1 VRSVGIVET
10 WNEGDVSETSEGL
23 GSSGQPD
30 GGSAAGASDTNKGA
44 LAAILAG
51 GIDATLANAAWAM
64 IAGARRILLIGHE
77 HPDPDAL
84 GSCLGLA
91 HALRPLGKECV
102 VGCPDPPP
110 ATFTFLPGVE
120 QVVTELPDEDFD
132 LVIALDAGELARYGR
147 LAERHADFFARVP
160 ILNLDHHRTSVGCGR
175 VNIIDVASAATAELI
190 TLFLLN
196 RGVAIG
202 RDAAVC
208 LLAGIITDT
217 RSFEFDATTS
227 RTLEAGAYLVERGA
241 VPADIIKP
249 MYRMK
254 PLAKARLWGL
264 ALGTLGSALA
274 GRLVWAE
281 VRPEMLAAAGATA
294 DMDDGL
300 PTYLIDI
307 EGAKVSALFK
317 AHEDGTTRVSL
328 RAGEPYDAAAM
339 AAHFGGGGHLRAA
352 GFAVPLPLERARDE
366 VLAFLEGEMGT
377 DLTPKPPVG
386 DPNPSHTGS
395 GERGVLPSIPSG
407 RSPDAPMAARREPD
421 PGGS

>member
-1 VRSVGIVET
+1 MSDERDAPADAEHG
-10 WNEGDVSETSEGL
+10 
-23 GSSGQPD
+23 
-30 GGSAAGASDTNKGA
+30 AAAAAADANDAS
-44 LAAILAG
+44 LAAILAR
-51 GIDATLANAAWAM
+51 GIDTALAEAAWEM
-64 IAGARRILLIGHE
+64 IASARRILLIGHE

-91 HALRPLGKECV
+91 HALRPLGKVCV

-110 ATFTFLPGVE
+110 ANFAFLPGVE
-120 QVVTELPDEDFD
+120 EVVTELPDEDFD
-132 LVIALDAGELARYGR
+132 LVIALDAGELTRYGV
-147 LAERHADFFARVP
+147 LAERHAGFFARVP
-160 ILNLDHHRTSVGCGR
+160 ILNLDHHRTSLGCGR

-190 TLFLLN
+190 TVFLLN

-217 RSFEFDATTS
+217 RSFEFDATTA
-227 RTLEAGAYLVERGA
+227 RTLEAGAYLVGRGA
-241 VPADIIKP
+241 VPVEIVKP

-264 ALGTLGSALA
+264 ALGTLGSALD

-281 VRPEMLAAAGATA
+281 IRPEMLAAAGATA

-307 EGAKVSALFK
+307 EGARVAALFK
-317 AHEDGTTRVSL
+317 AYADGTTRVSL

-366 VLAFLEGEMGT
+366 VLTYLEKEMGS
-377 DLTPKPPVG
+377 DLTPSPSPTGRGEPG
-386 DPNPSHTGS
+386 DLTPS
-395 GERGVLPSIPSG
+395 PSG
-407 RSPDAPMAARREPD
+407 RSSNAPLA
-421 PGGS
+421 ST